1 MYNSVKNYEKYKN
14 IIKIIK
20 INFIFYLQ
28 NLHQ

>member
-14 IIKIIK
+14 IIEIIK
-20 INFIFYLQ
+20 INFTFYLQ